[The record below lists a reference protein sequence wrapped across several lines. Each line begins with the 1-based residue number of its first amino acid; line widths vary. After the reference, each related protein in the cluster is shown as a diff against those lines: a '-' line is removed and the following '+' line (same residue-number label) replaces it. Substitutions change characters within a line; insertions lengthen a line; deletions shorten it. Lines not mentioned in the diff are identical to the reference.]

1 MDASRLQQPMPKNP
15 PNCIKKMLATVR
27 TLDGQMDIDTVNA
40 TLKSLVKEYTEA
52 FNKLDRRTGCIETIE
67 VEEIYMVLSGLLDL
81 VEQQLGEQG
90 KTLIDRDL
98 LFELFDQLRDF

>member
-1 MDASRLQQPMPKNP
+1 M
-15 PNCIKKMLATVR
+15 
-27 TLDGQMDIDTVNA
+27 
-40 TLKSLVKEYTEA
+40 
-52 FNKLDRRTGCIETIE
+52 DRRTGCIETIE